1 MKANLTIAF
10 VERQKPQEKRYDIRD
25 KFINELIL
33 RVEPGGKKTY
43 LLDCKKP
50 NGKRTSLKI
59 GDASIMSPS
68 QAREL
73 AKEKLLLVQQ
83 GKELRDKDKM
93 TLRRL
98 IDSYYRDWTRSNHK
112 NGDYAIKKLEYG
124 FGDFMDTELTQITKF
139 DIEQWRTKKINSGVK
154 TATANRY
161 VATLRAAIHWAYNN
175 DLISEYPLATLKKA
189 READSQKKIRYLTDD
204 ERRRLFD
211 AIDKREEELRAA
223 RARSRQHANRRYL
236 PDLSDCAF
244 ADYFKPL
251 VIVALNTGI
260 RKSALFSLKWEDVDF
275 DIGTI
280 MLRAENA
287 KSWKSSIIP
296 MNKLVTDT
304 LKKWWE
310 QSGGGEYVFPSP
322 DTGGP
327 LDNCTKTWRAVLK
340 AAGIEKFRWHDM
352 RHDFASQLVM
362 KGVDL
367 NTVRELMTH
376 SDIKTTLIYAHL
388 APEKKK
394 SAVDLLCE

>member
-1 MKANLTIAF
+1 MISI
-10 VERQKPQEKRYDIRD
+10 Y
-25 KFINELIL
+25 
-33 RVEPGGKKTY
+33 
-43 LLDCKKP
+43 
-50 NGKRTSLKI
+50 GKRTSLKI
-59 GDASIMSPS
+59 GDASVMSPS

-83 GKELRDKDKM
+83 GKELREKDKL

-98 IDSYYRDWTRSNHK
+98 LDSYYREWAAHNHK
-112 NGDYAIKKLEYG
+112 NGGCSIGLIERG
-124 FGDFMDTELTQITKF
+124 FAEFMDTELTQITKL
-139 DIEQWRTKKINSGVK
+139 DIEQWCAKKMNGGIKAS
-154 TATANRY
+154 TANRY
-161 VATLRAAIHWAYNN
+161 IAALRGAIHWAYTS

-189 READSQKKIRYLTDD
+189 READSQKKVRYLTDD

-223 RARSRQHANRRYL
+223 RARSHRHANRRYL
-236 PDLSDCAF
+236 PDLSGCAF

-260 RKSALFSLKWEDVDF
+260 RKSALFALRWEDVDF
-275 DIGTI
+275 DTGTI
-280 MLRAENA
+280 MLRAETA

-296 MNKLVTDT
+296 MNTLVTDT
-304 LKKWWE
+304 LRKWRA
-310 QSGGGEYVFPSP
+310 QSGDGEYVFPSP

-327 LDNCTKTWRAVLK
+327 LDNCKKVWNAILK
-340 AAGIEKFRWHDM
+340 AADIKNFRWHDM

-362 KGVDL
+362 RGVDL

-394 SAVDLLCE
+394 NAVDLLCD